1 MPSIFHDGKSV
12 LTDEEEIR
20 RLTALHL
27 AMGVIHYPRLRMYW
41 KPSFK
46 TELLSSV
53 SMSRNRFEKLRN
65 CLHIVDVN
73 GDHDANDRLW
83 KVRPLLNSFQERC
96 RHLPAEERL
105 CVDQQIIPFK
115 GKLDIKQYVKG
126 KPNPWGVSVHVVWC
140 VGGHL

>member
-46 TELLSSV
+46 TELLSLV
-53 SMSRNRFEKLRN
+53 STSRNRIEKLRN

-96 RHLPAEERL
+96 RRLPVEERL